1 MEFHHHLL
9 QIDKKNWTCSYLS
22 SNNSRILDYYNEV
35 PLLPSEWRKARLRP
49 RPSGIPGLPASL
61 SWGLWA
67 RIPPSKIPSL
77 LLLHFRIM
85 ISPKDHLQ
93 LGKWVRDIWLWV
105 VCLFSPPRSALT
117 VFISLGGVIFAYIT
131 RTWDSV
137 KDFGIVTEVDPPL
150 GIPASH
156 LKYPSWISTLIMIW
170 EIEIHIQIH
179 LVDSVLSNYK
189 VCIPYSI
196 VVNLILAGERNPIVR
211 IYFFCKLSRLEAESE
226 VAL

>member
-1 MEFHHHLL
+1 MIQE
-9 QIDKKNWTCSYLS
+9 
-22 SNNSRILDYYNEV
+22 YYNEV
-35 PLLPSEWRKARLRP
+35 PLLPSEWRKAGLRP

-77 LLLHFRIM
+77 LLLLHFRIM

-93 LGKWVRDIWLWV
+93 LRTWVGDIWL
-105 VCLFSPPRSALT
+105 CFLPIFSFKIRPDR
-117 VFISLGGVIFAYIT
+117 VNSLGGVIFACIT
-131 RTWDSV
+131 STWDSV

-150 GIPASH
+150 GIPAFH

-179 LVDSVLSNYK
+179 WDDSVLSNYK

-196 VVNLILAGERNPIVR
+196 VANLILVCDRNPIVR
-211 IYFFCKLSRLEAESE
+211 IHFFLHCKLSMLKAESE